1 MPQKVITVQATTPAK
16 DEDDEVENV
25 KELMDEIRRMLER
38 DPGNAQLRTD
48 LEKLELKL
56 IALRLRKLKRE
67 LEQSTPH
74 IIDFQPLFLTT

>member
-67 LEQSTPH
+67 LDRALRT
-74 IIDFQPLFLTT
+74 